1 MEKSVV
7 VDEVETTAAAVDE
20 IKNDYKPTFTNFGAG
35 EDVVQEVDLNLA
47 IIALNP
53 TEMDVLKQCHIGG
66 KFSFL
71 FYATLV
77 ASCGGIIFGYDTAGI
92 NGILIMP
99 AFLDKVG
106 REGLSRAEWAEKGQL
121 NLY

>member
-1 MEKSVV
+1 MQEATA
-7 VDEVETTAAAVDE
+7 EVNEVQATTAVNE
-20 IKNDYKPTFTNFGAG
+20 VKNDYKPTFINFGAA
-35 EDVVQEVDLNLA
+35 ENVVQEVDVDLA
-47 IIALNP
+47 NTALNP
-53 TEMDVLKQCHIGG
+53 TEMDVLKQCHFGG

-106 REGLSRAEWAEKGQL
+106 REGLSRTEWADKG
-121 NLY
+121 